1 MRKLWT
7 LILLSIL
14 VSLLSNELG
23 FIEGLF
29 IFSNSGDELTLN
41 DFIYMVIGALIMFSL
56 LIFLNFI
63 SFINSYI
70 KQLKSEK

>member
-1 MRKLWT
+1 MRKLWI

-14 VSLLSNELG
+14 VSLLISELG
-23 FIEGLF
+23 FIEGLI

-41 DFIYMVIGALIMFSL
+41 DFIYMVMGALIMFSL
-56 LIFLNFI
+56 LIFFNFI

-70 KQLKSEK
+70 KQSKSEK

>member
-1 MRKLWT
+1 MRKLWI

-14 VSLLSNELG
+14 VSLLISELG
-23 FIEGLF
+23 FIEGLI

-56 LIFLNFI
+56 LIFFNFI

-70 KQLKSEK
+70 KQSKSEK

>member
-1 MRKLWT
+1 MRRLWT

-14 VSLLSNELG
+14 VSLLINELG
-23 FIEGLF
+23 FIEGLI

>member
-1 MRKLWT
+1 MRKLWI

-14 VSLLSNELG
+14 VSLLISELG
-23 FIEGLF
+23 FIEGLI

-41 DFIYMVIGALIMFSL
+41 DFIYMVIGALVMFSL

-70 KQLKSEK
+70 KQSKSEK

>member
-1 MRKLWT
+1 MRKLWI

-14 VSLLSNELG
+14 VSLLISELG
-23 FIEGLF
+23 FIEGLI

-56 LIFLNFI
+56 LIFFNFI

-70 KQLKSEK
+70 KQSKNEK

>member
-14 VSLLSNELG
+14 VSLLISELG
-23 FIEGLF
+23 FIEGLI

-56 LIFLNFI
+56 LIFFNFI
-63 SFINSYI
+63 SFLNSYI
-70 KQLKSEK
+70 KQSKSEK

>member
-1 MRKLWT
+1 MRKLWI

-14 VSLLSNELG
+14 VSLLISELG
-23 FIEGLF
+23 FIEGLI

-56 LIFLNFI
+56 LIFFNFI

-70 KQLKSEK
+70 KQSKSEN